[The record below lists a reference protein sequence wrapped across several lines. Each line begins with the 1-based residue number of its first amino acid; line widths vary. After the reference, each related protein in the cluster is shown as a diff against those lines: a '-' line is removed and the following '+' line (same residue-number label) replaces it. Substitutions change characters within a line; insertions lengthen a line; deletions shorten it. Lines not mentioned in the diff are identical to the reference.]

1 MGAVGRVEP
10 LLGDVRG
17 GDGAE
22 GAEPKGRRGRS
33 LEGVGAEGV
42 SHGLLPRS
50 GLVVA
55 VGSVGRLLGDV
66 WGREAKQ
73 KEGLRRP
80 PPSMRGELRGGAGK
94 GGTDLQWGQPHM
106 SGWRSLGAL
115 EPMGAVRGH
124 VPGGGV
130 EPQPEAEVR

>member
-42 SHGLLPRS
+42 SHGLLPRY
-50 GLVVA
+50 GVT
-55 VGSVGRLLGDV
+55 GS
-66 WGREAKQ
+66 
-73 KEGLRRP
+73 
-80 PPSMRGELRGGAGK
+80 
-94 GGTDLQWGQPHM
+94 
-106 SGWRSLGAL
+106 
-115 EPMGAVRGH
+115 RGH
-124 VPGGGV
+124 GVGGYGV
-130 EPQPEAEVR
+130 MWGGLWGSMGIYADLWGGYGV